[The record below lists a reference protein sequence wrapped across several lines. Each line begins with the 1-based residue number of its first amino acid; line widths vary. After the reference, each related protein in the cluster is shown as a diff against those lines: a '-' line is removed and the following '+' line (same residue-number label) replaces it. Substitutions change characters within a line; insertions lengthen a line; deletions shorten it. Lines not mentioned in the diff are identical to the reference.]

1 MKKTFYFLIIIF
13 IIGIASTAY
22 LFLTRH
28 RKYPQNQT
36 KPVATQPKMPSSDS
50 GKITIK
56 TEKGDVSVN
65 NIEKDPV
72 QKIAFDDSVV
82 FRKTDDYEM
91 SYYPTD
97 QGFIITLQ
105 NSDLTNARTAAEKD
119 FIDALGISQEQ
130 SCFLKVTLN
139 GPFDVSQAASGRNY
153 GLSFC
158 SNGKPLPKK

>member
-1 MKKTFYFLIIIF
+1 
-13 IIGIASTAY
+13 
-22 LFLTRH
+22 
-28 RKYPQNQT
+28 
-36 KPVATQPKMPSSDS
+36 
-50 GKITIK
+50 
-56 TEKGDVSVN
+56 
-65 NIEKDPV
+65 
-72 QKIAFDDSVV
+72 V

-139 GPFDVSQAASGRNY
+139 VPFDVSQAASGRNY